1 LDCPDPDLAWSHYQ
15 DHFNHFEQEWQSRLA
30 LSQDQMTLSLV
41 QRWND
46 SSPEMFSFV
55 EDGILF
61 LSVTLCHVDDNQD
74 DGAQKERLMA
84 SQEWV
89 SMQLNQTSSVD
100 IRGVVMF
107 GHSCFWSEIMD
118 FFVDLK
124 QVFMQHERLTIPVL
138 YIHGDGH
145 TFDINTDFG
154 KKHDWTMFTALQ
166 VDQGAY
172 ADPLLIQVAPI
183 KDSILQPLLE
193 ETDLQIVLADGLF
206 RIEKDDTPNVMKT
219 TNRAS

>member
-1 LDCPDPDLAWSHYQ
+1 
-15 DHFNHFEQEWQSRLA
+15 
-30 LSQDQMTLSLV
+30 
-41 QRWND
+41 
-46 SSPEMFSFV
+46 MFSFV

-61 LSVTLCHVDDNQD
+61 LSLTLHRVDDEQAD
-74 DGAQKERLMA
+74 AAHKERLMA
-84 SQEWV
+84 SQDWV

-107 GHSCFWSEIMD
+107 GHALLSGVVTE

-124 QVFMQHERLTIPVL
+124 QVFMQHAMHTIPVL
-138 YIHGDGH
+138 YIHGHGH
-145 TFDINTDFG
+145 TFNIDTDFG
-154 KKHDWTMFTALQ
+154 NDYDWTMFTELQ

-183 KDSILQPLLE
+183 KGSILQPLLE

-206 RIEKDDTPNVMKT
+206 RIDRQEGLYPERDEDD
-219 TNRAS
+219 